1 MASEKDFIV
10 IAGPCVLEGDGAL
23 NRKVAHQL
31 KKIAQ
36 NLGITLYF
44 KSSYDKANRTSVG
57 NYRGPGIS
65 AGLDILKSIKEE
77 VGLPILTDI
86 HHPEDAEKVKGIV
99 DFIQIPAFLCRQT
112 DLLIAAGETQ
122 IPVNIKKGQF
132 LAPQDVK
139 YCADKVLSTGN
150 QNVFITERGTTFGYQ
165 NLVVDM
171 RSIPIIQA
179 MGFPL
184 IFDATHSV
192 QIPSG
197 EDGKSGGKREFAP
210 VLAKAAVAAGCS
222 GLFLETHPDPDN
234 APSDGPNMLPV
245 EWVEPL
251 LETCLALRQVVQK
264 ERTTVGV

>member
-1 MASEKDFIV
+1 MSEKEFIV

-23 NRKVAHQL
+23 NLGVAKQM

-36 NLGITLYF
+36 NLGITIYF
-44 KSSYDKANRTSVG
+44 KSSFDKANRTSVG
-57 NYRGPGIS
+57 NYRGPGV
-65 AGLDILKSIKEE
+65 ADGLDILKRIKDE

-86 HHPEDAEKVKGIV
+86 HSPEQAEQVAEVV
-99 DFIQIPAFLCRQT
+99 DFLQIPAFLCRQT

-122 IPVNIKKGQF
+122 KPVNIKKGQF

-150 QNVFITERGTTFGYQ
+150 KAVYITERGTTFGYQ

-171 RSIPIIQA
+171 RSIPIVHSL
-179 MGFPL
+179 GLPL

-197 EDGKSGGKREFAP
+197 ADGKSGGKREYAP
-210 VLAKAAVAAGCS
+210 VLAKAAVAAGCD

-251 LETCLALRQVVQK
+251 LETCLEIREVVQK
-264 ERTTVGV
+264 QRIPASV